1 MASVKEKVTSKPVKE
16 HEQSYN
22 KILRTLVDNAQL
34 STNPTFPIPIE
45 TCCDQ
50 CCPETGLVSPEEL
63 VDIVRQHYPN
73 GHPDFVPTIMKEIA
87 LHSKKNH
94 DYASG
99 GNPLGNF
106 NRVAKVLEMYP
117 NLKLSNPA
125 VVALVYMMKQLDA
138 VLWMLSNGHT
148 AQVEGI
154 AERMQ
159 DVSVYSKLVPIINKE
174 YTESVQ
180 NVE

>member
-63 VDIVRQHYPN
+63 VDIGFDGY
-73 GHPDFVPTIMKEIA
+73 GF
-87 LHSKKNH
+87 
-94 DYASG
+94 G
-99 GNPLGNF
+99 GWPIKF
-106 NRVAKVLEMYP
+106 RAR
-117 NLKLSNPA
+117 
-125 VVALVYMMKQLDA
+125 DA
-138 VLWMLSNGHT
+138 QIRSWIS
-148 AQVEGI
+148 
-154 AERMQ
+154 MQ
-159 DVSVYSKLVPIINKE
+159 DPISTMRSADTSPHSANTASAGSRSIAHLRA
-174 YTESVQ
+174 
-180 NVE
+180 